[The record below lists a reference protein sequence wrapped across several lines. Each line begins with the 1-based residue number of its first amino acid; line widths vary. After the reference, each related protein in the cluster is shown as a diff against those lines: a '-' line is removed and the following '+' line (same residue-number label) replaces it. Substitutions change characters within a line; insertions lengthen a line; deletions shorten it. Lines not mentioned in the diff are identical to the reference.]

1 MKVSNKITNYE
12 TVHVIIVTA
21 CADCENKQYNVE
33 RYILTDFKCQLA
45 SKFKY
50 KLTTSTAWY
59 HSLIAVQWGITVAYP
74 GFEEGGC

>member
-33 RYILTDFKCQLA
+33 WYILTDFKC
-45 SKFKY
+45 
-50 KLTTSTAWY
+50 
-59 HSLIAVQWGITVAYP
+59 
-74 GFEEGGC
+74 